1 MKGERFM
8 KRKLI
13 IVLFV
18 AVFCISAS
26 PALADMYELDRDAAL
41 TLTNIAQDEDDGGTT
56 VGALTVFDGPSG
68 IYGPM
73 SGMVGFTAQLWS
85 SDAPL
90 PGSTPGPGE
99 DLIAIAKIYS
109 TLAIPFDEDYDGV
122 ISYIENDDE
131 DTWSVQLYYIIDG
144 TEYNSGDFV
153 ELVGGQSTYLAIN
166 DAFNTEDIDEYGFRV
181 MGIMTGKLGNPSQ
194 NDAFHIS
201 VVPVPGAVLLGMLGL
216 AVAGVKL
223 RKLA

>member
-18 AVFCISAS
+18 AVFCMSAA

-68 IYGPM
+68 LYGPM

-85 SDAPL
+85 SDAPN
-90 PGSTPGPGE
+90 GTPAPGE
-99 DLIAIAKIYS
+99 DLIAIAKVYS

-181 MGIMTGKLGNPSQ
+181 MDNDGGNPSQ
-194 NDAFHIS
+194 GDAFHIS